1 MLTKLVS
8 RSLITLVL
16 LSSLISFL
24 KFNHCRNNDFT
35 SPDNYIH
42 ACYTDIP
49 ALFSERGLNTNT
61 FPYLS
66 QTNSMEY
73 PPVTGL
79 IAWAIS
85 FITPNSSHVTFFD
98 LNVLFLVL
106 MFFISALILKQ
117 LSPKYLYLFLA
128 SPAVIASLFINW
140 DLIAVVSALLTV
152 YFFEKKK
159 YEESAIALGV
169 SIATKFFPIVM
180 LLPIAIIFYR
190 RKQIKQLSIYLF
202 TTTILWLAIN
212 LPIAILYFDG
222 WWRFFK
228 LNIDRGA
235 DFGSIW
241 YGLSLLNINS
251 SNLDLV
257 YPLLS
262 IALFIALAI
271 YLLKLDKIPNL
282 AQVNFFALVIFTTFG
297 KVYSPQYVLWL
308 TPFAVIAITN
318 SRQQISFWFW
328 QITEIIYHLA
338 IWQYLALYAGAKYGL
353 PEGGYVIATLL
364 RVVGVS
370 TFTFILMRDLAAKS
384 TAKSSVISR

>member
-8 RSLITLVL
+8 RSLITPVL
-16 LSSLISFL
+16 LSSVISFL

-66 QTNSMEY
+66 ATNSMEY

-79 IAWAIS
+79 FAWAIS
-85 FITPNSSHVTFFD
+85 FITPNSSNVLYFD
-98 LNVLFLVL
+98 LNILFLI
-106 MFFISALILKQ
+106 MMYFISALILKA
-117 LSPKYLYLFLA
+117 LALKYLYLFLA

-140 DLIAVVSALLTV
+140 DLIAVASALFTV

-159 YEESAIALGV
+159 YEESAIALGI

-190 RKQIKQLSIYLF
+190 RKQIKQLSKYLF
-202 TTTILWLAIN
+202 TTAMLWLAIN
-212 LPIAILYFDG
+212 LPIAVFYFDG

-228 LNIDRGA
+228 LNIERGA

-241 YGLSLLNINS
+241 YGLSLLNLDV
-251 SNLDLV
+251 SNLDLI

-262 IALFIALAI
+262 IILFIALAF

-282 AQVNFFALVIFTTFG
+282 AHITFFALVIFTTFG

-353 PEGGYVIATLL
+353 PDNGYVIATLL
-364 RVVGVS
+364 RVVGVC
-370 TFTFILMRDLAAKS
+370 TFTFILMRDLSAKS

>member
-1 MLTKLVS
+1 
-8 RSLITLVL
+8 
-16 LSSLISFL
+16 
-24 KFNHCRNNDFT
+24 
-35 SPDNYIH
+35 
-42 ACYTDIP
+42 
-49 ALFSERGLNTNT
+49 
-61 FPYLS
+61 
-66 QTNSMEY
+66 MEY

-85 FITPNSSHVTFFD
+85 FITPNSSNVLYFD
-98 LNVLFLVL
+98 LNILFLI
-106 MFFISALILKQ
+106 MMYFISALLLKQ
-117 LSPKYLYLFLA
+117 LAPKYLYLFLA

-140 DLIAVVSALLTV
+140 DLIAVASALFTV

-159 YEESAIALGV
+159 YEESAISLGI

-190 RKQIKQLSIYLF
+190 RKQIKQLSRYLF

-212 LPIAILYFDG
+212 LPIAVFYFDG

-228 LNIDRGA
+228 LNIERGA

-241 YGLSLLNINS
+241 YGLSLLNLHV
-251 SNLDLV
+251 SNLDLI

-262 IALFIALAI
+262 IILFIALAI

-282 AQVNFFALVIFTTFG
+282 AHITFFALVIFTTFG

-308 TPFAVIAITN
+308 TPFAVIAITH
-318 SRQQISFWFW
+318 SRQQITFWFW

-353 PEGGYVIATLL
+353 PDSGYVIATLL
-364 RVVGVS
+364 RVVGVC
-370 TFTFILMRDLAAKS
+370 TFTFILMRDLSAKS
-384 TAKSSVISR
+384 TVKSSVISR

>member
-1 MLTKLVS
+1 LLTKLVS
-8 RSLITLVL
+8 RSLIALVL

-66 QTNSMEY
+66 AANSMEY

-79 IAWAIS
+79 FAWAIS
-85 FITPNSSHVTFFD
+85 FITPNFSNVLYFD
-98 LNVLFLVL
+98 LNILFLI
-106 MFFISALILKQ
+106 MMYFISALILKA
-117 LSPKYLYLFLA
+117 LAPKYLYLFLA

-140 DLIAVVSALLTV
+140 DLIAVSSALLAV

-159 YEESAIALGV
+159 YEESAIALGI

-180 LLPIAIIFYR
+180 LLPIVIIFYR
-190 RKQIKQLSIYLF
+190 RKQIKQLNRYLF
-202 TTTILWLAIN
+202 TTAILWLAIN
-212 LPIAILYFDG
+212 LPIAAFYFDG

-228 LNIDRGA
+228 LNIERGA

-241 YGLSLLNINS
+241 YGLSLLNINI
-251 SNLDLV
+251 SNLDLI

-262 IALFIALAI
+262 ITLFIALAF
-271 YLLKLDKIPNL
+271 YLLKLDKIPSL
-282 AQVNFFALVIFTTFG
+282 IHITFFALVIFTTFG

-353 PEGGYVIATLL
+353 PDNGYVIATLL

-384 TAKSSVISR
+384 TVKSSVIAR

>member
-1 MLTKLVS
+1 LLTKLVS

-24 KFNHCRNNDFT
+24 KFNHCRNNDFS

-49 ALFSERGLNTNT
+49 ALFFERGLNTNT

-66 QTNSMEY
+66 AANSMEY

-85 FITPNSSHVTFFD
+85 FITPNSSNVLYFD
-98 LNVLFLVL
+98 LNILFLI
-106 MFFISALILKQ
+106 MMYFISALILKA
-117 LSPKYLYLFLA
+117 LAPKYLYLFLA

-140 DLIAVVSALLTV
+140 DLIAVASALFTV

-159 YEESAIALGV
+159 YEESAILLGV

-190 RKQIKQLSIYLF
+190 RKQIKQLSRYLF
-202 TTTILWLAIN
+202 TTAILWLAIN
-212 LPIAILYFDG
+212 LPIAVFYFDG

-228 LNIDRGA
+228 LNIERGA

-241 YGLSLLNINS
+241 YGLSLLNLDI
-251 SNLDLV
+251 SNLDLI

-262 IALFIALAI
+262 IILFIALAI

-282 AQVNFFALVIFTTFG
+282 AHITFFAVVIFTTFG

-318 SRQQISFWFW
+318 SRQQVSFWFW

-338 IWQYLALYAGAKYGL
+338 IWQYLALYSGAKYGL
-353 PEGGYVIATLL
+353 PDNGYVIATLL
-364 RVVGVS
+364 RVVGVC
-370 TFTFILMRDLAAKS
+370 TFTFILMRDLSAKS

>member
-1 MLTKLVS
+1 
-8 RSLITLVL
+8 
-16 LSSLISFL
+16 
-24 KFNHCRNNDFT
+24 
-35 SPDNYIH
+35 
-42 ACYTDIP
+42 
-49 ALFSERGLNTNT
+49 
-61 FPYLS
+61 
-66 QTNSMEY
+66 MEY

-85 FITPNSSHVTFFD
+85 FITPNSSNVLFFD
-98 LNVLFLVL
+98 LNVLFLIL
-106 MFFISALILKQ
+106 MFFISALTLKH
-117 LSPKYLYLFLA
+117 LAPKYLYLFLA

-140 DLIAVVSALLTV
+140 DLIAVASALLTV

-159 YEESAIALGV
+159 YEESAIALGI

-190 RKQIKQLSIYLF
+190 RKQIKQLSRFLF
-202 TTTILWLAIN
+202 TTVILWLAIN
-212 LPIAILYFDG
+212 LPIAVFYFEG

-228 LNIDRGA
+228 LNIERGA

-241 YGLSLLNINS
+241 YGLSLLNLDVP
-251 SNLDLV
+251 NLDLI

-262 IALFIALAI
+262 VILFIALAV
-271 YLLKLDKIPNL
+271 YLLKLDEIPNL
-282 AQVNFFALVIFTTFG
+282 AHITFFAVVIFTTFG

-318 SRQQISFWFW
+318 SKQQISFWFW

-338 IWQYLALYAGAKYGL
+338 IWQYLALYAGARYGL
-353 PEGGYVIATLL
+353 PDGGYVIATLL
-364 RVVGVS
+364 RVVGVC

-384 TAKSSVISR
+384 TVKSSVISR

>member
-1 MLTKLVS
+1 LLTKLVS

>member
-1 MLTKLVS
+1 
-8 RSLITLVL
+8 
-16 LSSLISFL
+16 
-24 KFNHCRNNDFT
+24 
-35 SPDNYIH
+35 
-42 ACYTDIP
+42 
-49 ALFSERGLNTNT
+49 
-61 FPYLS
+61 
-66 QTNSMEY
+66 MEY

-85 FITPNSSHVTFFD
+85 FITPNSSHKSFFD
-98 LNVLFLVL
+98 LNILFLIM
-106 MFFISALILKQ
+106 MFFISALILKA
-117 LSPKYLYLFLA
+117 LAPKYLYLFLA

-140 DLIAVVSALLTV
+140 DLIAVASALLVV
-152 YFFEKKK
+152 YFFDKKK
-159 YEESAIALGV
+159 YEESAISLGV

-190 RKQIKQLSIYLF
+190 RKQIKQLSRYLF
-202 TTTILWLAIN
+202 TAAILWLAIN

-222 WWRFFK
+222 WWQFFK
-228 LNIDRGA
+228 LNIERSA

-241 YGLSLLNINS
+241 YGLSLLNLNI
-251 SNLDLV
+251 SNLDLI

-262 IALFIALAI
+262 ITLFIALAL

-282 AQVNFFALVIFTTFG
+282 SHITFFAVVIFTTFG

-318 SRQQISFWFW
+318 SKQQISFWFW

-338 IWQYLALYAGAKYGL
+338 IWQYLALYSGAKYGL
-353 PEGGYVIATLL
+353 PDNGYVIATLL

-384 TAKSSVISR
+384 TVKSSVISR

>member
-8 RSLITLVL
+8 RSLIALVL

-24 KFNHCRNNDFT
+24 KFNHCRNNEFI
-35 SPDNYIH
+35 SPDNYTH

-49 ALFSERGLNTNT
+49 ALFSERDLSTNI

-66 QTNSMEY
+66 AVNSMEY
-73 PPVTGL
+73 PPITGL

-106 MFFISALILKQ
+106 MYFISALILKQ
-117 LSPKYLYLFLA
+117 LAPKHLYLFLA

-140 DLIAVVSALLTV
+140 DLMAVASALLTV

-159 YEESAIALGV
+159 YEESAIALGI

-180 LLPIAIIFYR
+180 LLPITIIFYR
-190 RKQIKQLSIYLF
+190 RKQIKQLSRYLF
-202 TTTILWLAIN
+202 TTAILWLAIN
-212 LPIAILYFDG
+212 LPIAVFYFDG

-228 LNIDRGA
+228 LNIERGA

-241 YGLSLLNINS
+241 YGLSLLNLNI
-251 SNLDLV
+251 SNLDLI

-262 IALFIALAI
+262 ITLFIALAF

-282 AQVNFFALVIFTTFG
+282 AHITFFAVVIFTTFG

-328 QITEIIYHLA
+328 QITEIIYHFA

-353 PEGGYVIATLL
+353 PDDGYVIATLL

-384 TAKSSVISR
+384 TVKSSAISR

>member
-1 MLTKLVS
+1 LVS

-49 ALFSERGLNTNT
+49 ALFSERALNTNT

-66 QTNSMEY
+66 QANSMEY
-73 PPVTGL
+73 PPITGL
-79 IAWAIS
+79 IAWVIS
-85 FITPNSSHVTFFD
+85 FITPNSSHVSFFD
-98 LNVLFLVL
+98 LNILFLIM
-106 MFFISALILKQ
+106 MFFISALILKA
-117 LSPKYLYLFLA
+117 LAPKYLYLFLA

-140 DLIAVVSALLTV
+140 DLIAVASALLTV

-159 YEESAIALGV
+159 YEESAIALGI

-180 LLPIAIIFYR
+180 LLPIGIIFYR
-190 RKQIKQLSIYLF
+190 RKQIKQLSRYLF
-202 TTTILWLAIN
+202 TTAILWLAIN
-212 LPIAILYFDG
+212 LPIAVFYFDG

-228 LNIDRGA
+228 LNIERGA

-241 YGLSLLNINS
+241 YGLSLLNLDV
-251 SNLDLV
+251 SNLDLI

-262 IALFIALAI
+262 IILFIALAI

-282 AQVNFFALVIFTTFG
+282 AHVTFFAVVIFTTFG

-318 SRQQISFWFW
+318 SRQQVSFWFW

-338 IWQYLALYAGAKYGL
+338 IWQYLAIYAGAKYGL
-353 PEGGYVIATLL
+353 PDNGYVIATLL
-364 RVVGVS
+364 RVVGVC
-370 TFTFILMRDLAAKS
+370 TFTFILMRDLSAKS
-384 TAKSSVISR
+384 TVKSSVISR

>member
-1 MLTKLVS
+1 LLTKLVS

-98 LNVLFLVL
+98 LNVLFLTL

>member
-66 QTNSMEY
+66 AANSMEY

-79 IAWAIS
+79 FAWAIS
-85 FITPNSSHVTFFD
+85 FITPNSSNVLYFD
-98 LNVLFLVL
+98 LNILFLI
-106 MFFISALILKQ
+106 MMYFISALILKA
-117 LSPKYLYLFLA
+117 LAPKYLYLFLA

-140 DLIAVVSALLTV
+140 DLIAVASALFAV

-159 YEESAIALGV
+159 YEESAISLGV
-169 SIATKFFPIVM
+169 SIAIKFFPIVM
-180 LLPIAIIFYR
+180 LLPIAIIFYK
-190 RKQIKQLSIYLF
+190 RKQIKQLGRYLF
-202 TTTILWLAIN
+202 TTAILWLAIN
-212 LPIAILYFDG
+212 LPIAVFYFDG
-222 WWRFFK
+222 WWQFFK
-228 LNIDRGA
+228 LNIERGA

-241 YGLSLLNINS
+241 YGLSLLNLDI
-251 SNLDLV
+251 SNLDLI

-262 IALFIALAI
+262 IILFIALAF

-282 AQVNFFALVIFTTFG
+282 AHITFFAVVIFTTFG

-338 IWQYLALYAGAKYGL
+338 IWQYLAIYAGAKYGL
-353 PEGGYVIATLL
+353 PDSGYVIATLL
-364 RVVGVS
+364 RVVGVC
-370 TFTFILMRDLAAKS
+370 TFTFILMRDLSAKS

>member
-8 RSLITLVL
+8 RSLVAVVL
-16 LSSLISFL
+16 LSALISFL
-24 KFNHCRNNDFT
+24 KFNHCRSNGFN

-42 ACYTDIP
+42 ACYTDIA
-49 ALFSERGLNTNT
+49 ALYSERALDLNT

-66 QTNSMEY
+66 EVNSMEY

-79 IAWAIS
+79 IAWAFS

-98 LNVLFLVL
+98 LNVLFLIL

-117 LSPKYLYLFLA
+117 LAPKYLYLFLA

-140 DLIAVVSALLTV
+140 DLIAVASALLTV

-190 RKQIKQLSIYLF
+190 RKQIKQLSRYLF

-241 YGLSLLNINS
+241 YGLSLLNINI
-251 SNLDLV
+251 SNLDLI

-271 YLLKLDKIPNL
+271 YLFKLDKIPNL
-282 AQVNFFALVIFTTFG
+282 VQVTFFALVIFTTFG

-318 SRQQISFWFW
+318 SKQQISFWFW

-353 PEGGYVIATLL
+353 PDGGYVIATLL

-384 TAKSSVISR
+384 TVKSSVISR

>member
-1 MLTKLVS
+1 LLTKLVS
-8 RSLITLVL
+8 RSLIALVL

-24 KFNHCRNNDFT
+24 KFNHCRNNEFI

-66 QTNSMEY
+66 AANSMEY

-79 IAWAIS
+79 FAWAIS
-85 FITPNSSHVTFFD
+85 FITPNSSNVLYFD
-98 LNVLFLVL
+98 LNILFLI
-106 MFFISALILKQ
+106 MIYFISVLILKA
-117 LSPKYLYLFLA
+117 LAPKYLYLFLA

-140 DLIAVVSALLTV
+140 DLIAVASALLTV

-159 YEESAIALGV
+159 YEESAIALGI

-190 RKQIKQLSIYLF
+190 KKQLKQLSIYLF
-202 TTTILWLAIN
+202 TTAILWLAIN
-212 LPIAILYFDG
+212 LSIAVFYFDG

-228 LNIDRGA
+228 LNIERGA

-241 YGLSLLNINS
+241 YGLSLLNLDI
-251 SNLDLV
+251 SNLDLI

-262 IALFIALAI
+262 ITLFIALAI

-282 AQVNFFALVIFTTFG
+282 AHITFFAVVIFTTFG

-318 SRQQISFWFW
+318 SRQQVSFWFW

-338 IWQYLALYAGAKYGL
+338 IWQYLALYSGAKYGL
-353 PEGGYVIATLL
+353 PDNGYVIATLL
-364 RVVGVS
+364 RVVGVC
-370 TFTFILMRDLAAKS
+370 TFTFILMRDLSAKS
-384 TAKSSVISR
+384 TVKSSVISR

>member
-318 SRQQISFWFW
+318 SKQQISFWFW

>member
-1 MLTKLVS
+1 LVS
-8 RSLITLVL
+8 RSLIAVVL
-16 LSSLISFL
+16 LTALISFL
-24 KFNHCRNNDFT
+24 KFNHCRSNGFI

-42 ACYTDIP
+42 ACYTDIA
-49 ALFSERGLNTNT
+49 ALYFERSLDLNI

-66 QTNSMEY
+66 EVNSMEY

-79 IAWAIS
+79 FAWAIS

-106 MFFISALILKQ
+106 MFFISALILKA
-117 LSPKYLYLFLA
+117 LAPKYLYLFLA

-190 RKQIKQLSIYLF
+190 RKQIKQLSRYLF
-202 TTTILWLAIN
+202 TTAILWLAIN

-222 WWRFFK
+222 WSRFFK
-228 LNIDRGA
+228 LNIERGA

-241 YGLSLLNINS
+241 YGLSLININI
-251 SNLDLV
+251 SNLDLI

-262 IALFIALAI
+262 IVLFIALAT
-271 YLLKLDKIPNL
+271 YLFKLDKIPNL
-282 AQVNFFALVIFTTFG
+282 SQVTFFALVIFTTFG

-318 SRQQISFWFW
+318 SKQQISFWFW

-353 PEGGYVIATLL
+353 PDGGYVIAILL

-384 TAKSSVISR
+384 TAKSSVISH

>member
-1 MLTKLVS
+1 MVS
-8 RSLITLVL
+8 RSLIAVVL
-16 LSSLISFL
+16 LTALISFL
-24 KFNHCRNNDFT
+24 KFNHCRSNGFI

-42 ACYTDIP
+42 ACYTDIA
-49 ALFSERGLNTNT
+49 ALYSERALDLNT

-66 QTNSMEY
+66 EVNSMEY

-98 LNVLFLVL
+98 LNVLFLIL

-117 LSPKYLYLFLA
+117 LAPKYLYLFLA
-128 SPAVIASLFINW
+128 SPAVIASSFINW
-140 DLIAVVSALLTV
+140 DLIAVASALLTV

-180 LLPIAIIFYR
+180 LLPIAI
-190 RKQIKQLSIYLF
+190 
-202 TTTILWLAIN
+202 
-212 LPIAILYFDG
+212 LYFDG

-228 LNIDRGA
+228 LNIERGA

-241 YGLSLLNINS
+241 YGLSLLNIDI
-251 SNLDLV
+251 SNLDLI

-262 IALFIALAI
+262 ITLFIALAF

-282 AQVNFFALVIFTTFG
+282 AHITFFAVVIFTTFG

-318 SRQQISFWFW
+318 SKQQITFWFW

-353 PEGGYVIATLL
+353 PDGGYVIATLL

-370 TFTFILMRDLAAKS
+370 TFAFILMRDLAAKS
-384 TAKSSVISR
+384 TVKSSVISR

>member
-1 MLTKLVS
+1 
-8 RSLITLVL
+8 
-16 LSSLISFL
+16 
-24 KFNHCRNNDFT
+24 
-35 SPDNYIH
+35 
-42 ACYTDIP
+42 
-49 ALFSERGLNTNT
+49 
-61 FPYLS
+61 
-66 QTNSMEY
+66 MEY

-79 IAWAIS
+79 FAWAIS
-85 FITPNSSHVTFFD
+85 FITPNSSNVLYFD
-98 LNVLFLVL
+98 LNILFLIM
-106 MFFISALILKQ
+106 MFFTSALIIKQ
-117 LSPKYLYLFLA
+117 IAPKYLYLFLA

-140 DLIAVVSALLTV
+140 DLIAVASALLCV

-159 YEESAIALGV
+159 YEESAIALGI
-169 SIATKFFPIVM
+169 SIATKFFPIVI

-190 RKQIKQLSIYLF
+190 KKQIKQLSRYLF
-202 TTTILWLAIN
+202 TTAILWLAIN

-228 LNIDRGA
+228 LNIERGA

-241 YGLSLLNINS
+241 YGLSLLNINI
-251 SNLDLV
+251 SNLDLI

-262 IALFIALAI
+262 ITLFIILAF

-282 AQVNFFALVIFTTFG
+282 TQVTFFAVVIFTTFG

-318 SRQQISFWFW
+318 SKQQRSFWFW

-338 IWQYLALYAGAKYGL
+338 IWQYLALYSGAKYGL
-353 PEGGYVIATLL
+353 PDSGYVIATLL

-384 TAKSSVISR
+384 TVKSSVISRRRI

>member
-1 MLTKLVS
+1 LLTKLVS

-49 ALFSERGLNTNT
+49 ALYSERALDLNT

-66 QTNSMEY
+66 EVNSMEY

-98 LNVLFLVL
+98 LNVLLLIL
-106 MFFISALILKQ
+106 MFFISALILK
-117 LSPKYLYLFLA
+117 LLAPKYLYLFLA

-140 DLIAVVSALLTV
+140 DLIAVASALLTV
-152 YFFEKKK
+152 YFFEKRK
-159 YEESAIALGV
+159 YEESAIALGI

-180 LLPIAIIFYR
+180 LLPIAIIFFR
-190 RKQIKQLSIYLF
+190 RKQIKQLSKYFF
-202 TTTILWLAIN
+202 TTVILWLAIN

-241 YGLSLLNINS
+241 YGLSLLNINI
-251 SNLDLV
+251 SNLYLI

-262 IALFIALAI
+262 IILFIALAL

-282 AQVNFFALVIFTTFG
+282 AQVTFFALVIFTTFG

-308 TPFAVIAITN
+308 TPFAVIAIT
-318 SRQQISFWFW
+318 SSKQQISFWFW
-328 QITEIIYHLA
+328 QITEVIYHLA

-353 PEGGYVIATLL
+353 PDGGYVIATLL

-384 TAKSSVISR
+384 TVKSSVISR

>member
-66 QTNSMEY
+66 AANSMEY

-79 IAWAIS
+79 FAWAIS
-85 FITPNSSHVTFFD
+85 FITPNSSNVLYFD
-98 LNVLFLVL
+98 LNILFLI
-106 MFFISALILKQ
+106 MMYFISALILKA
-117 LSPKYLYLFLA
+117 LAPKYLYLFLA

-140 DLIAVVSALLTV
+140 DLIAVASALLTV

-159 YEESAIALGV
+159 YEESAISLGV

-190 RKQIKQLSIYLF
+190 RKQIKQLSKYLF
-202 TTTILWLAIN
+202 TTAILWLAIN
-212 LPIAILYFDG
+212 LPIAVFYFDG

-228 LNIDRGA
+228 LNIERGA

-241 YGLSLLNINS
+241 YGLSLLNLDI
-251 SNLDLV
+251 SNLDLI

-262 IALFIALAI
+262 IILFIALAI

-282 AQVNFFALVIFTTFG
+282 AHITFFAVVIFTTFG

-353 PEGGYVIATLL
+353 PDNGYVIATLL
-364 RVVGVS
+364 RVVGVC
-370 TFTFILMRDLAAKS
+370 TFTFILMRDLSAKS

>member
-1 MLTKLVS
+1 LLTKLVS

-66 QTNSMEY
+66 AANSMEY

-79 IAWAIS
+79 FAWAIS
-85 FITPNSSHVTFFD
+85 FITPNSSNVLYFD
-98 LNVLFLVL
+98 LNILFLII
-106 MFFISALILKQ
+106 MYFISALILKA
-117 LSPKYLYLFLA
+117 LAPKYLYLFLA

-140 DLIAVVSALLTV
+140 DLIAVASALLTV

-159 YEESAIALGV
+159 YEESAIALGI

-190 RKQIKQLSIYLF
+190 KKQLKQLSIYLF
-202 TTTILWLAIN
+202 TTAILWLAIN
-212 LPIAILYFDG
+212 LSIAVFYFDG

-228 LNIDRGA
+228 LNIERGA

-241 YGLSLLNINS
+241 YGLSLLNLDI
-251 SNLDLV
+251 SNLDLI

-262 IALFIALAI
+262 ITLFIALAI

-282 AQVNFFALVIFTTFG
+282 AHITFFAVVIFTTFG

-338 IWQYLALYAGAKYGL
+338 IWQYLALYSGAKYGL
-353 PEGGYVIATLL
+353 PDNGYVIATLL
-364 RVVGVS
+364 RVVGVC
-370 TFTFILMRDLAAKS
+370 TFTFILMRDLSAKS
-384 TAKSSVISR
+384 TVKSSVISR

>member
-1 MLTKLVS
+1 LLTKLVS

-66 QTNSMEY
+66 ATNSMEY

-79 IAWAIS
+79 FAWAIS
-85 FITPNSSHVTFFD
+85 FLTPNSSNVLYFD
-98 LNVLFLVL
+98 LNILFLI
-106 MFFISALILKQ
+106 MMYFISALILKA
-117 LSPKYLYLFLA
+117 LAPKHLYLFLA

-140 DLIAVVSALLTV
+140 DLIAVASALLTA

-180 LLPIAIIFYR
+180 FLPIAIIFYR
-190 RKQIKQLSIYLF
+190 RKQIKQLSKYIF
-202 TTTILWLAIN
+202 TTVILWLAIN
-212 LPIAILYFDG
+212 LPIAVFYFDG

-228 LNIDRGA
+228 LNIERGA

-241 YGLSLLNINS
+241 YGLSLLNLDI
-251 SNLDLV
+251 SNLDLF

-262 IALFIALAI
+262 ITLFIALAI

-282 AQVNFFALVIFTTFG
+282 AHITFFAVVIFTTFG

-353 PEGGYVIATLL
+353 PDGGYVIATLL

-384 TAKSSVISR
+384 TVKSSVISR

>member
-1 MLTKLVS
+1 LVS

-24 KFNHCRNNDFT
+24 KFNHCRNNEFI

-66 QTNSMEY
+66 AANSMEY

-79 IAWAIS
+79 FAWAIS
-85 FITPNSSHVTFFD
+85 FITPNSSNVLYFD
-98 LNVLFLVL
+98 LNILFLI
-106 MFFISALILKQ
+106 MIYFISALILKA
-117 LSPKYLYLFLA
+117 LAPKYLYLFLA

-140 DLIAVVSALLTV
+140 DLIAVASALLTV

-159 YEESAIALGV
+159 YEESAIALGI

-180 LLPIAIIFYR
+180 FLPITIIFYR
-190 RKQIKQLSIYLF
+190 RKQIKQLRRYLF

-212 LPIAILYFDG
+212 LPIAVFYFDG

-228 LNIDRGA
+228 LNIERGA

-241 YGLSLLNINS
+241 YGLSLLNLDI
-251 SNLDLV
+251 SNLDLI

-262 IALFIALAI
+262 IILFIALAI

-282 AQVNFFALVIFTTFG
+282 AHITFFAVVIFTTFG

-318 SRQQISFWFW
+318 SRQQVSFWFW

-353 PEGGYVIATLL
+353 PDSGYVIATLL
-364 RVVGVS
+364 RVVGVC

-384 TAKSSVISR
+384 TVKSSVISR

>member
-1 MLTKLVS
+1 LLTKLVS
-8 RSLITLVL
+8 RSLVAVVL
-16 LSSLISFL
+16 LSALISFL
-24 KFNHCRNNDFT
+24 KFNHCRSNEFI

-42 ACYTDIP
+42 ACYTDIA
-49 ALFSERGLNTNT
+49 ALYSERALDLNT

-66 QTNSMEY
+66 EVNSMEY

-79 IAWAIS
+79 FAWAIS

-98 LNVLFLVL
+98 LNVLFLIL

-117 LSPKYLYLFLA
+117 LAPKYLYLFLA

-140 DLIAVVSALLTV
+140 DLIAVASALLTV

-169 SIATKFFPIVM
+169 SIATKFFPIVL

-190 RKQIKQLSIYLF
+190 RKQIKQLSRYLY
-202 TTTILWLAIN
+202 TTAILWLAIN

-228 LNIDRGA
+228 LNIERGA

-241 YGLSLLNINS
+241 YGLSLLNINI
-251 SNLDLV
+251 SNLDLI

-262 IALFIALAI
+262 IALFTALAF

-282 AQVNFFALVIFTTFG
+282 ALVAFFALVIFTTFG

-318 SRQQISFWFW
+318 SKQQISFWFW

-353 PEGGYVIATLL
+353 PDGGYVIATLL

-384 TAKSSVISR
+384 TVKSSVISR

>member
-1 MLTKLVS
+1 LVS
-8 RSLITLVL
+8 RSLIALVL

-49 ALFSERGLNTNT
+49 ALFSERALNTKT

-66 QTNSMEY
+66 ATNSMEY

-79 IAWAIS
+79 IAWVIS
-85 FITPNSSHVTFFD
+85 FIIPNSSNVLYFD
-98 LNVLFLVL
+98 LNILFLII
-106 MFFISALILKQ
+106 MYFISALILKA
-117 LSPKYLYLFLA
+117 LAPRYLYLFLA

-140 DLIAVVSALLTV
+140 DLIAVASALFTV
-152 YFFEKKK
+152 YFFERKK
-159 YEESAIALGV
+159 YEESAISLGV

-190 RKQIKQLSIYLF
+190 RKQIKQLSRYLF
-202 TTTILWLAIN
+202 TTAILWLAIN
-212 LPIAILYFDG
+212 LPIAAFYFDG

-228 LNIDRGA
+228 LNIERGA

-241 YGLSLLNINS
+241 YGLSLLNLDI
-251 SNLDLV
+251 SNLDLI

-262 IALFIALAI
+262 ITLFIALAI

-282 AQVNFFALVIFTTFG
+282 AHITFFAVVIFTTFG

-338 IWQYLALYAGAKYGL
+338 IWQYLALYSGAKYGL
-353 PEGGYVIATLL
+353 PDSGYVIATLL
-364 RVVGVS
+364 RVVGVC
-370 TFTFILMRDLAAKS
+370 TFTFILMRDLSAKS

>member
-66 QTNSMEY
+66 AANSMEY

-85 FITPNSSHVTFFD
+85 FITPNSSNVLYFD
-98 LNVLFLVL
+98 LNILFLI
-106 MFFISALILKQ
+106 MMYFISALILKA
-117 LSPKYLYLFLA
+117 LAPKYLNLFLA

-140 DLIAVVSALLTV
+140 DLIAVASALLTV

-159 YEESAIALGV
+159 YEESAIALGI

-190 RKQIKQLSIYLF
+190 RKQIKQLSRYLF
-202 TTTILWLAIN
+202 TTAILWLAIN
-212 LPIAILYFDG
+212 LPIAAFYFDG

-228 LNIDRGA
+228 LNIERGA

-241 YGLSLLNINS
+241 YGLSLLNINI
-251 SNLDLV
+251 SNLDLI

-262 IALFIALAI
+262 IALFIALAL
-271 YLLKLDKIPNL
+271 YLFKLDKIPNL
-282 AQVNFFALVIFTTFG
+282 AHITFFAVVIFTTFG

-318 SRQQISFWFW
+318 RKQQISFWFW

-353 PEGGYVIATLL
+353 PDDGYVIATLL

>member
-1 MLTKLVS
+1 LVS

-24 KFNHCRNNDFT
+24 KFNHCRNKYFN
-35 SPDNYIH
+35 SPDSSIH

-49 ALFSERGLNTNT
+49 ILFAGRGLDINT

-66 QTNSMEY
+66 ATNSMEY

-79 IAWAIS
+79 FAWAIS
-85 FITPNSSHVTFFD
+85 FITPNSSPKSFFD
-98 LNVLFLVL
+98 LNILFLII
-106 MFFISALILKQ
+106 MFFISALILKA
-117 LSPKYLYLFLA
+117 LAPKYLYLFLA

-140 DLIAVVSALLTV
+140 DLIAVASALFAV

-190 RKQIKQLSIYLF
+190 RKQIKQLSRYLF

-212 LPIAILYFDG
+212 LPIAILYFEG

-228 LNIDRGA
+228 LNIERGA
-235 DFGSIW
+235 DLGSIW
-241 YGLSLLNINS
+241 YGLSLLNLNV
-251 SNLDLV
+251 SNLDLI
-257 YPLLS
+257 YPL
-262 IALFIALAI
+262 ITIILFIALAL

-282 AQVNFFALVIFTTFG
+282 AHITFFAVVIFTTFG

-338 IWQYLALYAGAKYGL
+338 IWQFLALVVGAKYGL
-353 PEGGYVIATLL
+353 PDNGYVIATLL
-364 RVVGVS
+364 RVVGVC
-370 TFTFILMRDLAAKS
+370 TFTFILMRDLSAKS

>member
-8 RSLITLVL
+8 RSLVAAVF
-16 LSSLISFL
+16 LSALISFL
-24 KFNHCRNNDFT
+24 KFNHCRSNGFI

-42 ACYTDIP
+42 ACYTDIA
-49 ALFSERGLNTNT
+49 ALYSERALDLNT

-66 QTNSMEY
+66 EVNSMEY

-79 IAWAIS
+79 FAWAIS

-98 LNVLFLVL
+98 LNVLFLIL

-117 LSPKYLYLFLA
+117 LAPKYLYLFLA
-128 SPAVIASLFINW
+128 SPAVITSLFINW
-140 DLIAVVSALLTV
+140 DLIAVASALLTV

-190 RKQIKQLSIYLF
+190 RKQIKQLSRYLF

-212 LPIAILYFDG
+212 LPIAVFYFDG

-228 LNIDRGA
+228 LNIERGA

-241 YGLSLLNINS
+241 YGLSLLNLNV
-251 SNLDLV
+251 SNLDLI

-262 IALFIALAI
+262 IILFIALAV

-282 AQVNFFALVIFTTFG
+282 AHITFFAVVIFTTFG

-338 IWQYLALYAGAKYGL
+338 IWQYLAIYAGAKYGL
-353 PEGGYVIATLL
+353 PDSGYVIATLL
-364 RVVGVS
+364 RVVGVC
-370 TFTFILMRDLAAKS
+370 TFTFILMRDLSAKS
-384 TAKSSVISR
+384 TVKSSVISR